1 MRQHAFKKARGAAS
15 QAHSAATRAQTET
28 APSDGPDGRR
38 HRLKDLHL
46 QRRIPVAR
54 ATAPVATYTL
64 LALPRGATGAR
75 ASGAAELHVSRCW
88 PDPLDRFPSRPAVA
102 EREGKGSLQRA
113 RQFAGRH
120 GCRVWTMINGPTEKL
135 AVGIRSL

>member
-1 MRQHAFKKARGAAS
+1 MRQHAFTQARARGAAS

-28 APSDGPDGRR
+28 APSDGPDSRR

-54 ATAPVATYTL
+54 ATAPVATYAL
-64 LALPRGATGAR
+64 LALPRGAPGAR

-88 PDPLDRFPSRPAVA
+88 PDPLDRFPPRPAVA

-120 GCRVWTMINGPTEKL
+120 ECDLT
-135 AVGIRSL
+135 